1 MAGRTDKRP
10 GAGLMR
16 FEVSHPD
23 YPAVEV
29 SSIGA
34 DSATV
39 EAARQWGVAEDWGK
53 IAAYCT
59 VKKLGKARKPRC
71 RRCGREFGRPGGAEA
86 YCPDCEQALALV
98 RREKAN
104 VRTRDRRAGYRGA

>member
-1 MAGRTDKRP
+1 MVGRTDKRP

-29 SSIGA
+29 ASIGA

-53 IAAYCT
+53 IAAYFSGP
-59 VKKLGKARKPRC
+59 LAAMERPRPLPC
-71 RRCGREFGRPGGAEA
+71 PGH
-86 YCPDCEQALALV
+86 P
-98 RREKAN
+98 
-104 VRTRDRRAGYRGA
+104 RDGSPR

>member
-1 MAGRTDKRP
+1 MVGRTDKRP

-23 YPAVEV
+23 YPDVEV
-29 SSIGA
+29 ASIGA

-53 IAAYCT
+53 I
-59 VKKLGKARKPRC
+59 
-71 RRCGREFGRPGGAEA
+71 EA